1 MLHGVGTL
9 MARSLRQEAKLLRT
23 HLFRLVFV
31 FIIYFMMMLAQVE
44 SLTRGA
50 PGLYLFQM
58 IITLN
63 AVFIAFGGIG
73 FFATAITEEKEEE
86 TIGLL
91 MMAGLSPLGILFGKS
106 TARMCQALL
115 LVAVQFPFTL
125 LSITLG
131 GVLINQVLA
140 AYASLLAFTILLS
153 NVALLASV
161 VCRYSGTAMGA
172 TAITLLLH
180 EFAPVLLGGPVAWLT
195 GQPWMQNLVGQSV
208 LTMLDWIS
216 ASSLSV
222 RLREILQTGFADRVL
237 GTQVI
242 FDVSVA
248 ATCFL
253 LSWLLF
259 GTFALRGDAATPSR
273 GLLQRR
279 SGIFRWFAAG
289 RAWSN
294 PLVWKDFHFLT
305 GGVAFGLVKFAA
317 YGAVLVA
324 LLFYQWY
331 ATPYVYGDPWTETI
345 QMHLV
350 ILLVGMVIEGAV
362 SASRIFMDEIRMQT
376 MVNLLT
382 LPRSIGYVAYSKVLG
397 SLLGLAP
404 GALWVAIDVL
414 GFLPRGPELA
424 IDAVTHPAFWVS
436 VVVLNLFL
444 HLTVLLSLFVKW
456 GALPLAFLITL
467 FANYCCPILW
477 IAVIFSSSRT
487 GGDAEAAIIVTG
499 ILWIILAVTTFV
511 FQMMIHARLYELGTK

>member
-9 MARSLRQEAKLLRT
+9 MARSLRLEARLLRT

-31 FIIYFMMMLAQVE
+31 FIIYFMMMLAQVQ
-44 SLTRGA
+44 SLMMGA

-63 AVFIAFGGIG
+63 ALFIALGGIG

-91 MMAGLSPLGILFGKS
+91 MMAGISPLGILFGKS

-125 LSITLG
+125 LAITLG

-140 AYASLLAFTILLS
+140 AYASLLVFTILLA

-161 VCRYSGTAMGA
+161 VCRYSGTAMGV
-172 TAITLLLH
+172 TTL
-180 EFAPVLLGGPVAWLT
+180 VLLAQELSSLFLPPVSTWLT
-195 GQPWMQNLVGQSV
+195 TQPWMQNVAGQSGLMLFDV
-208 LTMLDWIS
+208 IAHSGLSQRLT
-216 ASSLSV
+216 A
-222 RLREILQTGFADRVL
+222 ILQTGFADRVF

-242 FDVSVA
+242 FDLVVA
-248 ATCFL
+248 AVCFL

-259 GTFALRGDAATPSR
+259 TKFALRSDAATPSR

-279 SGIFRWFAAG
+279 TGMFRWFAAG

-305 GGVAFGLVKFAA
+305 GGNAF
-317 YGAVLVA
+317 AVLKFVLYGLA
-324 LLFYQWY
+324 LGVILGLQWSFP
-331 ATPYVYGDPWTETI
+331 TGYGDPWEDGLH
-345 QMHLV
+345 MHFAV
-350 ILLVGMVIEGAV
+350 LLTGLLIEAAI

-382 LPRSIGYVAYSKVLG
+382 LPRSIAYVAYSKVLG
-397 SLLGLAP
+397 CAVGLLPGLV
-404 GALWVAIDVL
+404 WVGIDVTC
-414 GFLPRGPELA
+414 FLPNGFN
-424 IDAVTHPAFWVS
+424 DAFETVTSPGFWVS

-467 FANYCCPILW
+467 MSSYCCPIFL
-477 IAVIFSSSRT
+477 IAFMFAGPR
-487 GGDAEAAIIVTG
+487 GNDAEAALIVIG
-499 ILWIILAVTTFV
+499 ILWIMLAVSAFV